1 MFAKTFLAL
10 AALAAASPALAS
22 NASDCLEIGAAR
34 ETAYVVANGDDS
46 TICGDLGD
54 IDPMAEKHR
63 KGEEAVWFRLDE
75 ATWVVR
81 DPAVVAEARAL
92 FVKVHEI
99 GGKQGEIGAKQ
110 GAIGAEQGRLGIKT
124 AEVALRSL
132 GDGAPTANE
141 AREADARS
149 ARMRELGKEM
159 EGLGTQQSAL
169 AQEMTREIATAQA
182 GLSRLLEKAMR
193 DGTAVRVR
201 RL

>member
-1 MFAKTFLAL
+1 MLVTTLLAA

-22 NASDCLEIGAAR
+22 DAGDCLEIGAAR

-46 TICGDLGD
+46 TICGELGD
-54 IDPMAEKHR
+54 IDPMAEKHG
-63 KGEEAVWFRLDE
+63 KGDEAVWFRLDD

-81 DPAVVAEARAL
+81 DPAVVAEAHAL
-92 FVKVHEI
+92 FVRVHEI

-110 GAIGAEQGRLGIKT
+110 GRIGAEQGRLGTKT
-124 AEVALRSL
+124 AEVALRNL
-132 GDGAPTANE
+132 GAGEQTSQD

-159 EGLGTQQSAL
+159 EGLGAQQSAL
-169 AQEMTREIATAQA
+169 GDQMTREIATAQA
-182 GLSRLLEKAMR
+182 GLSKLLEKAMKN
-193 DGTAVRVR
+193 GTAVRVR